1 MRCLD
6 NELEKNMDKLS
17 IGAKSLT
24 DMEIVKYVPETIEM
38 FDISKNLL
46 CKAKFEKSVKISN

>member
-17 IGAKSLT
+17 IGAKTLT
-24 DMEIVKYVPETIEM
+24 NIETHIQTNSQKDGVAVM
-38 FDISKNLL
+38 
-46 CKAKFEKSVKISN
+46 